1 MSRRALAEKRPFLL
15 ASMAAALA
23 FYVLRWGAW
32 PELYLIPVKGAA
44 AALLAVYL
52 WMRHSSPDA
61 RLMAWAF
68 GAASLGDMA
77 IEFGRTAGGLLFF
90 AYHVMALGV
99 YLRNR
104 RESLAPSQKW
114 AAAAMLLLTPLIAWS
129 MPADRAVATNLALYG
144 LALGAMAASAWARRR
159 RSSGLSGCFATAARA
174 SPIVAARCIGEG
186 ALVQRIDIVLER
198 QSRPNLEVRRA
209 GKRAIQQATILGRQ
223 DNRAP
228 PSALIMSPSS
238 AAPASRV
245 PISGFTQGARG
256 AGSNSRSACSDF
268 ERST

>member
-32 PELYLIPVKGAA
+32 PELYLIPLKGAGV
-44 AALLAVYL
+44 ALLAVYL

-77 IEFGRTAGGLLFF
+77 IEFDRTIAGLLFF

-104 RESLAPSQKW
+104 RETLAPSQKW

-129 MPADRAVATNLALYG
+129 MPADRTEATNLALYG
-144 LALGAMAASAWARRR
+144 LALGAMAASAWA
-159 RSSGLSGCFATAARA
+159 
-174 SPIVAARCIGEG
+174 
-186 ALVQRIDIVLER
+186 
-198 QSRPNLEVRRA
+198 
-209 GKRAIQQATILGRQ
+209 
-223 DNRAP
+223 
-228 PSALIMSPSS
+228 SAFPRY
-238 AAPASRV
+238 RV
-245 PISGFTQGARG
+245 G
-256 AGSNSRSACSDF
+256 AGAVLFLVSDLLLF
-268 ERST
+268 AELGPLQGSIGPQIMVWPLYYFGQFLIATGIAQTLRKRDPELRVVHSK

>member
-129 MPADRAVATNLALYG
+129 MPADRAEATNLALYG
-144 LALGAMAASAWARRR
+144 LALGAMAASAWA
-159 RSSGLSGCFATAARA
+159 
-174 SPIVAARCIGEG
+174 
-186 ALVQRIDIVLER
+186 
-198 QSRPNLEVRRA
+198 
-209 GKRAIQQATILGRQ
+209 
-223 DNRAP
+223 
-228 PSALIMSPSS
+228 SAFPRY
-238 AAPASRV
+238 RV
-245 PISGFTQGARG
+245 G
-256 AGSNSRSACSDF
+256 AGAVLFLVSDLLLF
-268 ERST
+268 AELGPLQGSIVPQIMVWPLYYLGQFLIATGIAQTLRKRDPELRVIHSK

>member
-77 IEFGRTAGGLLFF
+77 IEFDRTIAGLLFF

-104 RESLAPSQKW
+104 RETLAPSQKW

-129 MPADRAVATNLALYG
+129 MPADRTEATNLALYG
-144 LALGAMAASAWARRR
+144 LALGAMAASAWA
-159 RSSGLSGCFATAARA
+159 
-174 SPIVAARCIGEG
+174 
-186 ALVQRIDIVLER
+186 
-198 QSRPNLEVRRA
+198 
-209 GKRAIQQATILGRQ
+209 
-223 DNRAP
+223 
-228 PSALIMSPSS
+228 SAFPRY
-238 AAPASRV
+238 RV
-245 PISGFTQGARG
+245 G
-256 AGSNSRSACSDF
+256 AGAVLFLVSDLLLF
-268 ERST
+268 AELGPLQGSIVPQLTVWPLYYLGQLLIATGIAQTLRKRDPELRVVHSK